1 MPVEGSRGQIL
12 FRLVGD
18 KAVFDNHGVNLKN
31 IDAAR
36 DYAVTFARELM
47 ATKPELFRESWS
59 TCSV

>member
-1 MPVEGSRGQIL
+1 VAK
-12 FRLVGD
+12 FYFDLVGD

-36 DYAVTFARELM
+36 DHAVAFARELM
-47 ATKPELFRESWS
+47 ATKPELFQESWS